1 MLKALDHRELKILKV
16 QFICIFVTENYDS
29 VIRLHKNI
37 FFKIRLCGRSRIK
50 GEKKIKF
57 LTAKKLVHVFLSQD
71 QNFIYFN

>member
-1 MLKALDHRELKILKV
+1 MFLLQRIR
-16 QFICIFVTENYDS
+16 I

-37 FFKIRLCGRSRIK
+37 FFKIRLCGRTRIK

-57 LTAKKLVHVFLSQD
+57 LTAKLVHVFLSQD